1 MLYQTGK
8 KFFAIYNTVILF
20 SRDST
25 YIKVNLF
32 MDNYKMPKKKESKK
46 ILIIIFG
53 KLHERLINEIFKHGS
68 CYIKN
73 INNMFY
79 KY

>member
-1 MLYQTGK
+1 
-8 KFFAIYNTVILF
+8 
-20 SRDST
+20 
-25 YIKVNLF
+25 

-73 INNMFY
+73 INNVFY